1 MILLATSPGKGG
13 AANVLATA
21 VTSAS
26 YFGGIVKASLSVPNF
41 YDNFDQQTDQITND
55 EIKEQMI
62 QAINL
67 L

>member
-55 EIKEQMI
+55 
-62 QAINL
+62 
-67 L
+67 